1 VREHEEREGRSGGAY
16 PVVTGVWGCWRV
28 KFCDGRELKMV
39 VAGGGALRQER
50 GKEEEKPWCGE
61 SRGISRP
68 FIGPGGVWRGAV
80 PVKKRSPLME
90 AMMHAF
96 RAHQGSE

>member
-1 VREHEEREGRSGGAY
+1 
-16 PVVTGVWGCWRV
+16 VVTGVRGCRRV

-68 FIGPGGVWRGAV
+68 FIGPGGVRRGGGTGEETLAV
-80 PVKKRSPLME
+80 NGGNDARL
-90 AMMHAF
+90 
-96 RAHQGSE
+96 